1 MARAGRRRLKGVN
14 IRDFRASVD
23 SLVCGAPAD
32 ALPAAIG
39 EFARGKA
46 TLEARNR
53 TPGSSTNGRKRPPEL
68 EQHYTAAQIAKLLT
82 VKKSWVYA
90 HRGELGGIKLSN
102 GCVRYPASKIMRR
115 LQAVARQG

>member
-1 MARAGRRRLKGVN
+1 MN
-14 IRDFRASVD
+14 IHDFRATVD
-23 SLVCGAPAD
+23 SLIRQAPAD

-53 TPGSSTNGRKRPPEL
+53 THGTSTNGRKPPPEL

-82 VKKSWVYA
+82 VKKSWVYS

-102 GCVRYPASKIMRR
+102 GCVRYPASKIMCR
-115 LQAVARQG
+115 LRSMSRQG